1 MPEEK
6 NQNQQSQTPSS
17 KPAWLLK
24 YKKRLSFIDVFYK
37 AFTHNCDCV
46 VCRMIRENMKYWEEF
61 LKPKTEG

>member
-1 MPEEK
+1 M
-6 NQNQQSQTPSS
+6 S
-17 KPAWLLK
+17 KELVLKGEIRETIPQWLLK

-37 AFTHNCDCV
+37 AFTHNCDCE